1 MTTGLVLSTVIMK
14 HKIIHILLALG
25 LILSSQITAGRSL
38 PDFTPLVEEHSAAV
52 VNISTS
58 SKKGHAGV
66 PNLNIPDIPED
77 SPFYD
82 FFNKYFG
89 QIPKDTQPF
98 GERSS
103 LGSGF
108 IISDEG
114 YIITNNH
121 VVENADEIIV
131 GLKDRRELVAEL
143 VGTDKR
149 SDIALLKIEGKDF
162 PSLKLGDSNKL
173 KVGEWVLAIG
183 SPFGFNH
190 SVTAGI
196 VSAMGR
202 SLPNENYVPF
212 IQTDVAINPGNSGGP
227 LFNLKGEVVGVNSQ
241 IYSRTGGFMGLS
253 FAVPI
258 DVVVNVYQQ
267 LRDQGHVS
275 RGWLGVLIQDV
286 TRELAESFGM
296 ERPHGALIA
305 KVLPGSPAEASGFE
319 AGDVVVKFDRKEIGF
334 SSDLPPMVGTSNI
347 GSTIPVEII
356 RRGKQR
362 TLKVK
367 IEKLPED
374 EQLKL
379 ATLSN
384 EDSVAENSLNV
395 LVKTPSE
402 NQRKQLDLADHGVI
416 VETVNDGI
424 AKRAGI
430 RHGDIILLLNN
441 VKIKDARHFAK
452 IIKDLPGKKSIPVLI
467 QRRGNPIFL
476 ALKLTDNS

>member
-1 MTTGLVLSTVIMK
+1 MRKTLFSQLFLVLGM
-14 HKIIHILLALG
+14 IIF
-25 LILSSQITAGRSL
+25 SQYSMARAL
-38 PDFTPLVEEHSAAV
+38 PDFTPLVEKNSAAV

-58 SKKGHAGV
+58 LKKNIPEN
-66 PNLNIPDIPED
+66 PNLNIPDVPED

-89 QIPKDTQPF
+89 QTPKDSQPY
-98 GERSS
+98 GQRSS

-108 IISDEG
+108 IISNDG
-114 YIITNNH
+114 YVITNNH
-121 VVENADEIIV
+121 VVENAQEIIV

-143 VGTDKR
+143 IGTDKR
-149 SDIALLKIEGKDF
+149 SDIALLKIKGKDF
-162 PSLKLGDSNKL
+162 PTLELGESEGL
-173 KVGEWVLAIG
+173 QVGEWVLAIG

-196 VSAMGR
+196 ISAMER

-227 LFNLKGEVVGVNSQ
+227 LFNLKGEVIGVNSQ

-267 LRDQGHVS
+267 LKQQGYVS

-305 KVLPGSPAEASGFE
+305 KVLPGGPAESSGFE
-319 AGDVVVKFDRKEIGF
+319 AGDVVVKFNNKEISF
-334 SSDLPPMVGTSNI
+334 SSDLPPVVGNSKI
-347 GSTIPVEII
+347 GSTVPVEVI
-356 RRGKQR
+356 RRGKNKRLQ
-362 TLKVK
+362 VE

-374 EQLKL
+374 GQVKL
-379 ATLSN
+379 AANDDNTPKPAN
-384 EDSVAENSLNV
+384 RLNV
-395 LVKTPSE
+395 TAKTLTDE
-402 NQRKQLDLADHGVI
+402 QKEQLDLSEHGI
-416 VETVNDGI
+416 FIEEVNDGI
-424 AKRAGI
+424 AKAAGI
-430 RHGDIILLLNN
+430 RAGDVLLLLNN
-441 VKIKDARHFAK
+441 IKIKDAQHFSK
-452 IIKDLPGKKSIPVLI
+452 VLKELPDKKSIPVLI
-467 QRRGNPIFL
+467 QRRGTPIFL
-476 ALKLTDNS
+476 ALKMTDNS

>member
-1 MTTGLVLSTVIMK
+1 MKVKDKSTQVL
-14 HKIIHILLALG
+14 
-25 LILSSQITAGRSL
+25 LIVTLIFCSQIVSARSL
-38 PDFTPLVEEHSAAV
+38 PDFTSLVEKHSAAV

-58 SKKGHAGV
+58 NKKSHAQA
-66 PNLNIPDIPED
+66 PSLAIPEVPED

-89 QIPKDTQPF
+89 QIPKEGHPPF
-98 GERSS
+98 SERSS

-108 IISDEG
+108 IISDDG
-114 YIITNNH
+114 YVITNNH
-121 VVENADEIIV
+121 VVENAEEIIV

-149 SDIALLKIEGKDF
+149 SDIALLKIKGKKF
-162 PSLKLGDSNKL
+162 PMLKLGNSDGL

-202 SLPNENYVPF
+202 SLPNENYTPF

-227 LFNLKGEVVGVNSQ
+227 LFNLNGEVVGVNSQ

-275 RGWLGVLIQDV
+275 RGWLGVLIQEV

-296 ERPHGALIA
+296 ERPHGALVV
-305 KVLPGSPAEASGFE
+305 KVLPDSPADKSGFE
-319 AGDVVVKFDRKEIGF
+319 VGDVVVLFDRKEIGF
-334 SSDLPPMVGTSNI
+334 RSDLPPIVGNSII
-347 GSTIPVEII
+347 GNSYAVDII
-356 RRGKQR
+356 RRGKKH
-362 TLKVK
+362 TLSVK
-367 IEKLPED
+367 LEKLPED
-374 EQLKL
+374 KKLQLTEKSDEQSQD
-379 ATLSN
+379 TNRLS
-384 EDSVAENSLNV
+384 VV
-395 LVKTPSE
+395 VKTP
-402 NQRKQLDLADHGVI
+402 NDDQREKLELTDYGVI
-416 VETVNDGI
+416 VEQVGDGV
-424 AKRAGI
+424 AKNAGI
-430 RHGDIILLLNN
+430 RAGDVILLLNN
-441 VKIKDARHFAK
+441 IRVKNAIHLTG
-452 IIKDLPGKKSIPVLI
+452 ILKDLPDKKSIPVLI

-476 ALKLTDNS
+476 AIKMTSDS

>member
-1 MTTGLVLSTVIMK
+1 MDMR
-14 HKIIHILLALG
+14 KISFNQLP
-25 LILSSQITAGRSL
+25 LILGMIIFSQYSMARAL
-38 PDFTPLVEEHSAAV
+38 PDFTSLVEKNSAAV

-58 SKKGHAGV
+58 LKKNIPES
-66 PNLNIPDIPED
+66 PNLNIPDVPED

-89 QIPKDTQPF
+89 QTPKDSQPY
-98 GERSS
+98 GQRSS

-108 IISDEG
+108 IISNDG
-114 YIITNNH
+114 YVITNNH
-121 VVENADEIIV
+121 VVENAQEIIV

-143 VGTDKR
+143 IGTDKR
-149 SDIALLKIEGKDF
+149 SDIALLKIKGKDF
-162 PSLKLGDSNKL
+162 PTLDLGESDGL

-196 VSAMGR
+196 ISAMGR

-227 LFNLKGEVVGVNSQ
+227 LFNLKGEVIGVNSQ

-267 LRDQGHVS
+267 LKQQGYVS

-305 KVLPGSPAEASGFE
+305 KVLPGGPAESSGFE
-319 AGDVVVKFDRKEIGF
+319 AGDVVVKFNRKEISF
-334 SSDLPPMVGTSNI
+334 SSDLPPVVGNSKI
-347 GSTIPVEII
+347 GSTVPVEVI
-356 RRGKQR
+356 RRGKNKLLQ
-362 TLKVK
+362 VK

-374 EQLKL
+374 AQIKL
-379 ATLSN
+379 AAN
-384 EDSVAENSLNV
+384 DSSPPKQVNRLNITVESLTDEQKN
-395 LVKTPSE
+395 
-402 NQRKQLDLADHGVI
+402 QLDLSDHGI
-416 VETVNDGI
+416 IIAQVNDGI
-424 AKRAGI
+424 AKDAGI
-430 RHGDIILLLNN
+430 RAGDVLLILNN
-441 VKIKDARHFAK
+441 IKIKNAQHFSK
-452 IIKDLPGKKSIPVLI
+452 VLNDLPNKKSIPVLI
-467 QRRGNPIFL
+467 QRRGTPIFL
-476 ALKLTDNS
+476 ALKMTDNS

>member
-1 MTTGLVLSTVIMK
+1 MRCK
-14 HKIIHILLALG
+14 CNYLLLLFG
-25 LILSSQITAGRSL
+25 MLISSQLSQARSL
-38 PDFTPLVEEHSAAV
+38 PDFTPLIEEHSAAV

-58 SKKGHAGV
+58 LKSSHAQA
-66 PNLNIPDIPED
+66 PNLNIPDVPED

-89 QIPKDTQPF
+89 QIPRDSQPY
-98 GERSS
+98 GQRSS

-108 IISDEG
+108 IISDDG
-114 YIITNNH
+114 YVITNNH
-121 VVENADEIIV
+121 VVENAQEIIV
-131 GLKDRRELVAEL
+131 GLKDRRELVAEII
-143 VGTDKR
+143 GTDKR
-149 SDIALLKIEGKDF
+149 SDIAVLKIKGKGF
-162 PSLKLGDSNKL
+162 PTLKLGNSDDL

-190 SVTAGI
+190 SVTQGI
-196 VSAMGR
+196 ISAMGR

-227 LFNLKGEVVGVNSQ
+227 LFNLEGEVIGVNSQ
-241 IYSRTGGFMGLS
+241 IYSRNGGYMGLS

-267 LRDQGHVS
+267 LREQGYVS

-319 AGDVVVKFDRKEIGF
+319 AGDVVISFDKKEIGF
-334 SSDLPPMVGTSNI
+334 SSDLPPIVGNSKI
-347 GSTIPVEII
+347 GSSVPVEVI
-356 RRGKQR
+356 RRGKNR

-379 ATLSN
+379 ATQNTENNLVSN
-384 EDSVAENSLNV
+384 RLNV
-395 LVKTPSE
+395 TVKTPTE
-402 NQRKQLDLADHGVI
+402 AQRKQFELPEHGII
-416 VETVNDGI
+416 VEEVKDGV
-424 AKRAGI
+424 AKSAGV
-430 RHGDIILLLNN
+430 RSGDVILLLNN
-441 VKIKDARHFAK
+441 IKVKNAEHFTNML
-452 IIKDLPGKKSIPVLI
+452 KDLPENKSIPVLI
-467 QRRGNPIFL
+467 QRRGTPIFL
-476 ALKLTDNS
+476 ALKMTDNS